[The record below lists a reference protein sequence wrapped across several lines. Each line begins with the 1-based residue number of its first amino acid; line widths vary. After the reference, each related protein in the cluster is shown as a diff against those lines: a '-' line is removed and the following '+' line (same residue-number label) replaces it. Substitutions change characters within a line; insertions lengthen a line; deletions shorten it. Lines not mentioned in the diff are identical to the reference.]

1 MKNFLRF
8 AFEKDMINTRNIND
22 QKKPLQTLIS
32 KIHDI
37 LVISKITAFLKEIS
51 INIKIVILRAWV
63 KNTRQ
68 SFKE

>member
-22 QKKPLQTLIS
+22 QKKPLQTMIS

-51 INIKIVILRAWV
+51 INIKIVILKAWV

>member
-1 MKNFLRF
+1 MKNFLTF